1 VSTRISKVEVYAADL
16 RNQPGMLARVLEAL
30 ANAGADL
37 EFIVARRVTGN
48 TARVFMAP
56 LKGARQLRA
65 AADVDVRKAV
75 GMHALRIE
83 AADRP
88 GFGAALT
95 RRLADAGLNLRGLS
109 AARIGRKSVTYV
121 AFESTEAADQAAKI
135 TRKLLATR
143 RR

>member
-1 VSTRISKVEVYAADL
+1 MSTRISKVEVYAADL

-65 AADVDVRKAV
+65 AADVDVRRAA

-95 RRLADAGLNLRGLS
+95 RRL
-109 AARIGRKSVTYV
+109 
-121 AFESTEAADQAAKI
+121 
-135 TRKLLATR
+135 
-143 RR
+143 